1 MRFFLTGVETNNKGA
16 ELMFYAILQEI
27 ERKYPGSTVFIDI
40 NNISQGV
47 NYINSNVRIISIDSK
62 LRRLLYKFHVNGV
75 LQRLHLPLI
84 NIQPSIPEVEYMI
97 DGSGL
102 HFTDQMTS
110 EYATRG
116 WIKIFKNVKRYNAK
130 IVFLSQGFGPIE
142 RDYTRYAVSNLFK
155 YADLVCPREQVSYN
169 YLKKCGNLDMSKAK
183 IYTDFTSLVNGTYPQ
198 QYSHLKG
205 AVCVIPNMQMV
216 RKGIVNL
223 DGYIEYIGQVIKE
236 VANCGKRV
244 YILNHEGKGDEDLM
258 NACKLRLGDSVETV
272 TGINALDVKGL
283 ISTAYL
289 VITSRFHGAASALNS
304 CVPCLATSWSHK
316 YQCLFEDYKQ
326 TECVLSINNL
336 KADLVKINEFLNP
349 EKNTNIRLHLAKQL
363 PHIKEET
370 KRMWEEVWSL

>member
-1 MRFFLTGVETNNKGA
+1 MRFFLTGVETYNKGA

-27 ERKYPGSTVFIDI
+27 ERKYPGSTVFIDKNSI
-40 NNISQGV
+40 LQGG

-62 LRRLLYKFHVNGV
+62 LRRLLFYFHLNGV

-84 NIQPSIPEVEYMI
+84 NIQPTIPEVEYML

-110 EYATRG
+110 DFDTRRWG
-116 WIKIFKNVKRYNAK
+116 KIFRTVKKYNAR
-130 IVFLSQGFGPIE
+130 IIFLPQGFGPIE
-142 RDYTRYAVSNLFK
+142 RDYTKYAVSNLFK

-169 YLKKCGNLDMSKAK
+169 YLKKCGNLDMRKAK
-183 IYTDFTSLVNGTYPQ
+183 IYTDFTSLVDGTFPQ

-216 RKGIVNL
+216 RKGIVKL
-223 DGYIEYIGQVIKE
+223 EEYIEYISQVIKE
-236 VANCGKRV
+236 VVNCGKRV
-244 YILNHEGKGDEDLM
+244 YLLNHEGKGDENLM
-258 NACKLRLGDSVETV
+258 NVCKSKLGDSVESV
-272 TGINALDVKGL
+272 TGINALDTKGL

-326 TECVLSINNL
+326 SECVLSINNL
-336 KADLVKINEFLNP
+336 KADLVKIDDFLNP
-349 EKNTNIRLHLAKQL
+349 ERNSNIRLHLAKQL